1 MLPWICTC
9 ICKLHFPHFNSISL
23 SPFMYTSPCT
33 APAPHPAPVLTS
45 TDPHEPTAKQQTT
58 EPSHCQSKSV
68 VFLPIICRTLLC
80 CKASTKAYIHRN
92 ELACTY
98 LQDIQAY
105 PLKQFSLHQWMYPF
119 MHPVQ
124 PLYPTLHQWWVNRTP
139 WSSSLQQGHHIISVS
154 VNSAFDH
161 WIFHCFSWTTS
172 CSNSIAL
179 EYHLL

>member
-1 MLPWICTC
+1 MLPWIYTC

-33 APAPHPAPVLTS
+33 APAPHSAPVLTS

-58 EPSHCQSKSV
+58 EPSHCQSKSLV
-68 VFLPIICRTLLC
+68 CLPIICETLLC
-80 CKASTKAYIHRN
+80 CKASTKAYIRTN

-105 PLKQFSLHQWMYPF
+105 LLAQFSLHQSLYPF
-119 MHPVQ
+119 MYPVQ
-124 PLYPTLHQWWVNRTP
+124 PLSPTLLQWWMSRTP
-139 WSSSLQQGHHIISVS
+139 WPSSLQQGHHIISVS
-154 VNSAFDH
+154 VNSAFNH